1 MEKSLTRH
9 FYDDIVKKI
18 WDYDRGCVIHK
29 YAAGCVQ
36 AQRIAVERG
45 ERRRK
50 KEPEAG
56 FLGIW

>member
-1 MEKSLTRH
+1 MTRH